1 MESMISKGPMTV
13 ILVFSPSCP
22 HCHTYMPLWK
32 KLERQARRKSNM
44 ITVRADIY
52 DKTPMSEK
60 KQVSSVPTVLFVDKD
75 GQISEAEEPR
85 NMSVMSNA
93 IRTGSSET
101 EAASNVMTASN
112 TKLNAEVA
120 AARSSN
126 QRARV
131 ADTEISAARV
141 SNQRDRVTD
150 TEVAAARASN
160 AEIASAARAS
170 TAQREAILPKSNP
183 IAPILPGTRVSENP
197 LRALPATPVSEAS
210 EPSVI
215 QVGGN
220 PWAAFL
226 LAAQQAAPAAALLG
240 AYAALPAKRSSG
252 LGRPT
257 RKHQKR
263 RSRRS

>member
-1 MESMISKGPMTV
+1 MESLIAKGPMTV

-32 KLERQARRKSNM
+32 KLERQKRRRSNM

-60 KQVSSVPTVLFVDKD
+60 KQVSSVPTVLFVDKE

-85 NMSVMSNA
+85 NMAVMSNA
-93 IRTGSSET
+93 VRNGSSEA
-101 EAASNVMTASN
+101 EAASDVTTATN
-112 TKLNAEVA
+112 TKLNSEVA
-120 AARSSN
+120 AAIAGN

-131 ADTEISAARV
+131 ADTEI
-141 SNQRDRVTD
+141 
-150 TEVAAARASN
+150 AAAVRS
-160 AEIASAARAS
+160 S
-170 TAQREAILPKSNP
+170 TAEREAKLPKSAP
-183 IAPILPGTRVSENP
+183 IAPILPGTRVVSNP
-197 LRALPATPVSEAS
+197 LPAVPATPISEVTEAS
-210 EPSVI
+210 EPAVL

-252 LGRPT
+252 LGAAKRDT
-257 RKHQKR
+257 RK
-263 RSRRS
+263 RSRRSRS

>member
-1 MESMISKGPMTV
+1 MESMIAKGPMTV

-32 KLERQARRKSNM
+32 KLEQQKRRKSNM

-60 KQVSSVPTVLFVDKD
+60 KQVTSVPTVLFVDKS

-93 IRTGSSET
+93 VRNGSTEA
-101 EAASNVMTASN
+101 EAASDVATATN
-112 TKLNAEVA
+112 TRLNESIA
-120 AARSSN
+120 AA
-126 QRARV
+126 V
-131 ADTEISAARV
+131 
-141 SNQRDRVTD
+141 
-150 TEVAAARASN
+150 RASS
-160 AEIASAARAS
+160 AE
-170 TAQREAILPKSNP
+170 REAALPKSAA
-183 IAPILPGTRVSENP
+183 IAPVLPGTRISENP
-197 LRALPATPVSEAS
+197 LPALPAMPVSEVTEAS
-210 EPSVI
+210 EPAAV

-226 LAAQQAAPAAALLG
+226 MAARQAAPAAALLG
-240 AYAALPAKRSSG
+240 AYAALPKRSSG

-257 RKHQKR
+257 RR
-263 RSRRS
+263 RSRSAGRR

>member
-1 MESMISKGPMTV
+1 MESLIAKGPMTV

-32 KLERQARRKSNM
+32 KLERQKRRRSNM

-60 KQVSSVPTVLFVDKD
+60 KPVSSVPTVLFVDKE

-85 NMSVMSNA
+85 NMAVMSNA
-93 IRTGSSET
+93 VRNGSSEA
-101 EAASNVMTASN
+101 EAASDVMTATN

-120 AARSSN
+120 AAR
-126 QRARV
+126 AR
-131 ADTEISAARV
+131 T
-141 SNQRDRVTD
+141 
-150 TEVAAARASN
+150 RASD
-160 AEIASAARAS
+160 AEVTAAVRAS
-170 TAQREAILPKSNP
+170 TAEREAKLPKSAP

-197 LRALPATPVSEAS
+197 LPALPATPVSEVTDTS
-210 EPSVI
+210 EPAAI

-257 RKHQKR
+257 RKR
-263 RSRRS
+263 RSQKVRR